1 MIRQASLETIYS
13 DIMLL
18 KETDRQKLYSRM
30 QKELCQNDE
39 IVAYTTNNEALTI
52 EQYRKRV
59 NAGISQCMQRESIGL
74 EDLSKKLGYNY
85 ADL

>member
-59 NAGISQCMQRESIGL
+59 NAGISQCMQGESIGL